1 MTGALHLKS
10 NHLDPSFGHS
20 IDFHKLE
27 MDYSPYGMNDNYAG
41 FWLRLVALIIDGIII
56 GIIQSFVAIPIFAAV
71 GITAVGGMEN
81 LDMSDADNVVGLVG
95 ALVAAA
101 GVYWVIATTVQLLY
115 FSFMESSNVQGTV
128 GKMALGLKVTDMQGG
143 KLDLGKAFLR
153 NLCKL
158 ISNITMLIGYI
169 MAGFTEKKQALHDMI
184 AGTLVVKK

>member
-1 MTGALHLKS
+1 
-10 NHLDPSFGHS
+10 
-20 IDFHKLE
+20 
-27 MDYSPYGMNDNYAG
+27 MNDNYAG
-41 FWLRLVALIIDGIII
+41 FWLRLVALIIDAIII
-56 GIIQSFVAIPIFAAV
+56 GIIQSFVAIPIFAAI

-95 ALVAAA
+95 AIVAAA

-115 FSFMESSNVQGTV
+115 FSFMESSNLQGTV